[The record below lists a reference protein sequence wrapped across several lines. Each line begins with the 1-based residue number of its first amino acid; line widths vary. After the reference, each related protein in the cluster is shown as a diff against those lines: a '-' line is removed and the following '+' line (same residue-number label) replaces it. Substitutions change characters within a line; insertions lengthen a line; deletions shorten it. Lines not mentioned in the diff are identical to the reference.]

1 MRRFTSKYVDM
12 AVDETGQ
19 GMDTGRIA
27 RNLIDQGEPTA
38 APEAPE
44 RRHEIGP
51 DQEFAPRPYPR
62 REAGASPLR
71 GCRVLVIDGD
81 VLRGRAQAVHLS
93 ARAAASRHHSGGEGL
108 GELLDG
114 RDTFDIILV
123 AGAQVD
129 DEDIKALG
137 SVQGEP
143 SVVLIG
149 DSARA
154 ESLGLQAVPEEPT
167 EGELAIGVARALEAR
182 SLTSENQAL
191 RDELDGRFSFG
202 KIVTRD
208 ASLKSLLRVLESVAE
223 TRATVLIL
231 GETGTGKSLLARTL
245 HQASDRKHGPYVE
258 VNCGALP
265 AGLLEAELF
274 GHAKGS
280 FTGATGD
287 RPGRFEAADGGTIFL
302 DEIDS
307 APLDLQVKLLR
318 VVQDRL
324 FERVGESKTRSS
336 DVRIVAA
343 TNASLTAR
351 VADGSFREDLYW
363 RLKVVEVSVPPLRE
377 RPSDIAPLAEAF
389 VERFA
394 VEYGKAVRGLTPAAL
409 GVLARGMWP
418 GNVRQLEHALER
430 AVLLAAQPDGVR
442 PNAIRKLAAGDLESL
457 DAGGVPGQ
465 APRPAMP
472 YRPAGDVPTYP
483 SGPAPP
489 PSFTPEVT
497 LQRGLDWLEK
507 LTGGELSLKAALEGP
522 ERMLIEGALRRHTG
536 RRDLAAKEL
545 EINRSTLFNKMRKYD
560 LLHMDFSVPASSG
573 GTPTIQPDA
582 TSRPAESSGASRA
595 PFSGVNAARTTAS
608 STGHAP
614 GQAQ

>member
-1 MRRFTSKYVDM
+1 
-12 AVDETGQ
+12 
-19 GMDTGRIA
+19 
-27 RNLIDQGEPTA
+27 
-38 APEAPE
+38 
-44 RRHEIGP
+44 
-51 DQEFAPRPYPR
+51 
-62 REAGASPLR
+62 
-71 GCRVLVIDGD
+71 
-81 VLRGRAQAVHLS
+81 
-93 ARAAASRHHSGGEGL
+93 
-108 GELLDG
+108 
-114 RDTFDIILV
+114 
-123 AGAQVD
+123 VD

-245 HQASDRKHGPYVE
+245 HQASDRRHGPYVE

-457 DAGGVPGQ
+457 DAGGAPGP

-560 LLHMDFSVPASSG
+560 LLHMDFSAPASSA

-582 TSRPAESSGASRA
+582 TSRAAESSGASRA

-608 STGHAP
+608 STGHTP